1 MYKLDY
7 NKKIT
12 IQLSND
18 AFFYLKDGEELI
30 DDANADEVAEIIA
43 MFEFE
48 NGYYIEDSWQYVND
62 SDLIEATFVPYVEE
76 QWDFDEYIDLF
87 NGWQLQI
94 KWLNTELVRARLYNP
109 TKEPLNEQEYAVA
122 FMNGRP
128 YINMGKSIFPLWKN
142 TKKQSRTN

>member
-48 NGYYIEDSWQYVND
+48 NGYYIEDNWQYVND

-94 KWLNTELVRARLYNP
+94 KWLNIELVRARLYNP
-109 TKEPLNEQEYAVA
+109 TKEPLNDQEYAVA

-128 YINMGKSIFPLWKN
+128 YIIMGKSIFPLWKN